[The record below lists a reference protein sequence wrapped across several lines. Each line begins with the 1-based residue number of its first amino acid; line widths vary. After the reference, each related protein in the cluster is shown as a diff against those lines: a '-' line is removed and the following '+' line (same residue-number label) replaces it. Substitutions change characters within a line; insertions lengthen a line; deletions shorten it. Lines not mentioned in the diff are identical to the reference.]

1 MFICD
6 QLPNSKMRISPRPQ
20 HQTVAVAVAS
30 KLAVSRASQGSPVQ
44 AAQPSPVCR
53 LFNLWSPEWWQ
64 HPGPGIPRGRG
75 PEDLVNLD
83 TTLTLILDRYYPNR
97 Y

>member
-30 KLAVSRASQGSPVQ
+30 KLAVSRASQGSP
-44 AAQPSPVCR
+44 AQPSPAQPSLPVIQLVESRVAAASGTGHSERTRSTR
-53 LFNLWSPEWWQ
+53 LGQFR
-64 HPGPGIPRGRG
+64 HYVDIDIR
-75 PEDLVNLD
+75 
-83 TTLTLILDRYYPNR
+83 
-97 Y
+97 